1 MVMIFVFPGSAARKV
16 PDNDFVVGADPGNT
30 NIITIGAPKRVE
42 DGADGNL
49 RQKAMRLLRLSRAR
63 YYRASAIMNAR
74 KKIETWNAGVK
85 EHLAALSEV
94 TSREADFEAFSE
106 IHGSSHCALGCA
118 VGGVY
123 KAPVGSFAIEF
134 VLWEA
139 AGVREFLQSVER
151 PIGG

>member
-1 MVMIFVFPGSAARKV
+1 
-16 PDNDFVVGADPGNT
+16 
-30 NIITIGAPKRVE
+30 
-42 DGADGNL
+42 
-49 RQKAMRLLRLSRAR
+49 
-63 YYRASAIMNAR
+63 MNAR

-139 AGVREFLQSVER
+139 AGVREFFNELR
-151 PIGG
+151 AL